1 MNVVPSGPAWW
12 RRRSVRIALLAGL
25 AVVALLGGIGAAWR
39 SPTATPDAPPLTTG
53 ELATTPPAT
62 EAETGQDD
70 AEPARGTSRR
80 VPRAATVSDVPRAW
94 KRIAA
99 QADGW
104 PAATTPP
111 VLGETVELPTVPA
124 SRMRDTLGVNID
136 LWRTEYGYA
145 DFARVLAKV
154 TELRLRHARV
164 NMQARGEHGLTRMQ
178 QLGKL
183 GVRLDV
189 IMGDALGRYNTTP
202 FGELRR
208 RAAEHV
214 LPYVDS
220 VEGTNEPDLS
230 EDPRWAAA
238 ARGHQGAIVEAA
250 KPVRGKPVAV
260 VAPSVGRIANTAV
273 LGSYAG
279 LADAA
284 NAHAYSSAGE
294 PSAPL
299 DEWTAALAGQVP
311 GGAPIVVTEAGFQ
324 TDLGQTEHHTPLPED
339 IAADYTPRI
348 VLEAIRRG
356 MPRVYLY
363 ELIDRWNDPFGIDTA
378 AHFGLLHH
386 DLRPKP
392 AWTALVRLQRTLLDT
407 GAPDAR
413 PTPVRARVVEGPD
426 DLRIVAFLRSDGTT
440 ALALWRAVTQ
450 WDNRALVKTLVAP
463 EPVRLEWGGDAGG
476 ALATNISS
484 GARTRLPSSR
494 TISVRLDGAPVVITG
509 LPG

>member
-1 MNVVPSGPAWW
+1 MTDVPDPLPW
-12 RRRSVRIALLAGL
+12 RRRTVRIALV
-25 AVVALLGGIGAAWR
+25 AVAFVAVLVGVSAALR
-39 SPTATPDAPPLTTG
+39 SPATAPDGPPQTTG
-53 ELATTPPAT
+53 ELPTAPDTAVAPATTTPAPAARGTGGRVPKASTVDDVPRSWRRIASQAAAWPPATTPPT
-62 EAETGQDD
+62 
-70 AEPARGTSRR
+70 
-80 VPRAATVSDVPRAW
+80 
-94 KRIAA
+94 
-99 QADGW
+99 
-104 PAATTPP
+104 
-111 VLGETVELPTVPA
+111 LGERVALPTVPA
-124 SRMRDTLGVNID
+124 SRMRDTLAVNVD
-136 LWRTEYGYA
+136 LWRTEFGYA
-145 DFARVLAKV
+145 DFAKVLPKI

-189 IMGDALGRYNTTP
+189 IMGDALGRYNTVP
-202 FGELRR
+202 FAELRR

-214 LPYVDS
+214 LPYIDS
-220 VEGTNEPDLS
+220 VEGTNELDLS
-230 EDPRWAAA
+230 KDLAWAAV

-250 KPVRGKPVAV
+250 KGVRGKPVAV
-260 VAPSVGRIANTAV
+260 IAPSVGRIANTAE

-299 DEWTAALAGQVP
+299 DEWAAALAGQVP
-311 GGAPIVVTEAGFQ
+311 GGRPIVVTEAGFQ

-378 AHFGLLHH
+378 AHFGLLRY
-386 DLRPKP
+386 DLTPKP
-392 AWTALVRLQRTLLDT
+392 AWTALVRLQRALLDG

-413 PTPVRARVVEGPD
+413 PAPVRARVVEGPD
-426 DLRIVAFLRSDGTT
+426 DLRILAFRRRDGTVS
-440 ALALWRAVTQ
+440 LALWRAVSE
-450 WDNRALVKTLVAP
+450 WDHRALVKTPAVP
-463 EPVRLEWGGDAGG
+463 EPVRIDYGASVGS
-476 ALATNISS
+476 ALATNVAT
-484 GARTRLPSSR
+484 GERVRLPAS
-494 TISVRLDGAPVVITG
+494 TIISARLTGTPVVITG

>member
-1 MNVVPSGPAWW
+1 M
-12 RRRSVRIALLAGL
+12 RIAVLGTV
-25 AVVALLGGIGAAWR
+25 AVVALLVGVGAAWN
-39 SPTATPDAPPLTTG
+39 SPAPTPDAPPQTTG
-53 ELATTPPAT
+53 QPATTPPA
-62 EAETGQDD
+62 AQPS
-70 AEPARGTSRR
+70 APAAPASRGTSRR
-80 VPRAATVSDVPRAW
+80 VPRAATVDDVPRAW
-94 KRIAA
+94 QRIAA
-99 QADGW
+99 QARNW
-104 PAATTPP
+104 PAATSPP
-111 VLGETVELPTVPA
+111 ALGEAVDLPTVPA
-124 SRMRDTLGVNID
+124 SRMRDTLAVNID

-145 DFARVLAKV
+145 DFSRVLGKV

-164 NMQARGEHGLTRMQ
+164 NMQARGTHGLTRMQ
-178 QLGKL
+178 QLGRL

-202 FGELRR
+202 FSEMRR

-214 LPYVDS
+214 LPYIDS

-230 EDPRWAAA
+230 KDPQWAAI
-238 ARGHQGAIVEAA
+238 ARGHQGAVVEAA
-250 KPVRGKPVAV
+250 APVRGKPVAV
-260 VAPSVGRIANTAV
+260 IAPSVGRIANTTV

-299 DEWTAALAGQVP
+299 DEWTDALAEQVP
-311 GGAPIVVTEAGFQ
+311 GGRPIVVTEAGFQ
-324 TDLGQTEHHTPLPED
+324 TDLGQTKYHTPLPAR

-378 AHFGLLHH
+378 AHFGLLTH
-386 DLRPKP
+386 DLKPKP
-392 AWTALVRLQRTLLDT
+392 AWTALVRLQRTLLDG
-407 GAPDAR
+407 GAPDRR
-413 PTPVRARVVEGPD
+413 PAPARARVLEGPD
-426 DLRIVAFLRSDGTT
+426 DLRVIAFRRTDGTT
-440 ALALWRAVTQ
+440 ALALWRAVSQ
-450 WDNRALVKTLVAP
+450 WDQHTLVETPTNPTA
-463 EPVRLEWGGDAGG
+463 VRIEWPADVGG
-476 ALATNISS
+476 ALATNITT

-494 TISVRLDGAPVVITG
+494 TISARLDGAAVVITG

>member
-1 MNVVPSGPAWW
+1 MRIAVLG
-12 RRRSVRIALLAGL
+12 SVAAIALLVG
-25 AVVALLGGIGAAWR
+25 VGAAWQ
-39 SPTATPDAPPLTTG
+39 SPSPTPDAPPQTTG
-53 ELATTPPAT
+53 DLATTPA
-62 EAETGQDD
+62 D
-70 AEPARGTSRR
+70 AEAAGATPPPARETARR
-80 VPRAATVSDVPRAW
+80 VPRAAEVDDVRRSW
-94 KRIAA
+94 RRIAEQA
-99 QADGW
+99 QRW

-111 VLGETVELPTVPA
+111 ALGETVDLPTVPA
-124 SRMRDTLGVNID
+124 SRMRDTLAVNID

-145 DFARVLAKV
+145 DFSRVLGKV

-178 QLGKL
+178 QLGKI

-202 FGELRR
+202 FSELRR
-208 RAAEHV
+208 RAADHV
-214 LPYVDS
+214 LPYIDS

-230 EDPRWAAA
+230 KDPQWAAI
-238 ARGHQGAIVEAA
+238 ARGHQGAVVEAA
-250 KPVRGKPVAV
+250 SPVRGKPVAV
-260 VAPSVGRIANTAV
+260 IAPSVGRIANTTA
-273 LGSYAG
+273 LGSLDG

-299 DEWTAALAGQVP
+299 DEWTAALSDQIP
-311 GGAPIVVTEAGFQ
+311 GGRPIVVTEAGFQ
-324 TDLGQTEHHTPLPED
+324 TDLGQTRYHTPLPEE

-378 AHFGLLHH
+378 AHFGLLTH

-392 AWTALVRLQRTLLDT
+392 AWTALVRLQRTLLDG

-413 PTPVRARVVEGPD
+413 PTPVRARVVRGPE
-426 DLRIVAFLRSDGTT
+426 DLRVVAFRRTDGTT
-440 ALALWRAVTQ
+440 ALALWRAVSQ
-450 WDNRALVKTLVAP
+450 WDNRALVETPAAP
-463 EPVRLEWGGDAGG
+463 EDVRLEWSADVGG
-476 ALATNISS
+476 ALLTNITT

-494 TISVRLDGAPVVITG
+494 TISARLDGAPVVITG

>member
-1 MNVVPSGPAWW
+1 MLS
-12 RRRSVRIALLAGL
+12 SV
-25 AVVALLGGIGAAWR
+25 AVVAMLIGIGVAWQ
-39 SPTATPDAPPLTTG
+39 SPTPAPDAPPQTTG
-53 ELATTPPAT
+53 ELATTPAEDDTAASTAPAV
-62 EAETGQDD
+62 
-70 AEPARGTSRR
+70 RGTARR
-80 VPRAATVSDVPRAW
+80 VPRAATVDDVPRSW
-94 KRIAA
+94 RRIAA
-99 QADGW
+99 QARAW
-104 PAATTPP
+104 PPAATPP
-111 VLGETVELPTVPA
+111 ALGETVELPTVPA
-124 SRMRDTLGVNID
+124 SRMRDTLAVNID

-145 DFARVLAKV
+145 DFSRVLGKV

-178 QLGKL
+178 QLGKI

-202 FGELRR
+202 FSELRR
-208 RAAEHV
+208 RTADHV

-230 EDPRWAAA
+230 KDPHWAAV

-260 VAPSVGRIANTAV
+260 VAPSVGRIANTTV

-299 DEWTAALAGQVP
+299 DEWTAALAEQVP
-311 GGAPIVVTEAGFQ
+311 GGTPIVVTEAGFQ
-324 TDLGQTEHHTPLPED
+324 TDLGQTKYHTPLPEK

-378 AHFGLLHH
+378 AHFGLLTH

-392 AWTALVRLQRTLLDT
+392 AWTSLVRLQRTLLDG
-407 GAPDAR
+407 GAPDGR
-413 PTPVRARVVEGPD
+413 PTPARARVLEGPE
-426 DLRIVAFLRSDGTT
+426 DLRLVAFRRTDGTT
-440 ALALWRAVTQ
+440 ALALWRAVSQ
-450 WDNRALVKTLVAP
+450 WDNQALVETPAAP
-463 EPVRLEWGGDAGG
+463 APVRLDWPADVGG
-476 ALATNISS
+476 ALATNITT
-484 GARTRLPSSR
+484 GERTRLPSSR
-494 TISVRLDGAPVVITG
+494 TISARLDGAPVVITG